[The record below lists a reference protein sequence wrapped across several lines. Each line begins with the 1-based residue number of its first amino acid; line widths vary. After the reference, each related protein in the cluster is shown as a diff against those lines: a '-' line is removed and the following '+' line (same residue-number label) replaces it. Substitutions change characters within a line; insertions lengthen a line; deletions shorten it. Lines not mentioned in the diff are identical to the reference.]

1 MMVWAQKKEAYFKS
15 ADNRPAIRRLSGVLW
30 FLRVYENGVKR
41 LALRCMTSFG
51 IVRAAFKRPLQPVVV
66 EKSRKTASSK
76 YCHLS
81 VATHILALS
90 QSVWKYPSTLRPSD
104 QKFIWWRKS
113 CIQFCW
119 ICLVQIIY
127 NFVVQCWALNE
138 LFELP
143 CFEFWLQSI
152 GS

>member
-1 MMVWAQKKEAYFKS
+1 MRREWNVWHCAVWLHLALSE
-15 ADNRPAIRRLSGVLW
+15 RLLSGHYSRW
-30 FLRVYENGVKR
+30 SLRKAE
-41 LALRCMTSFG
+41 
-51 IVRAAFKRPLQPVVV
+51 
-66 EKSRKTASSK
+66 RKTSSSK
-76 YCHLS
+76 YCHIS

-127 NFVVQCWALNE
+127 NFLFIAGHPKE

-143 CFEFWLQSI
+143 KQILQQTILSFTQAWVDPGPKSQVATFLVSKCYI
-152 GS
+152 Q